1 MCKNIYIEEIS
12 GNFDGFDYNL
22 NADIENDGAVE
33 VSAFINHSHISFNDM
48 INDFKTMLNCLKSYF
63 ELNDYNFA
71 SFEVADSKGK
81 DYEINISPNESVIT
95 IQIFGANFKE
105 ESLVQSFAYSVGYI
119 QSFLLHSESE
129 LKSEDTNN

>member
-63 ELNDYNFA
+63 
-71 SFEVADSKGK
+71 DSKLL
-81 DYEINISPNESVIT
+81 
-95 IQIFGANFKE
+95 IQKAKTMRLILARMK
-105 ESLVQSFAYSVGYI
+105 V
-119 QSFLLHSESE
+119 
-129 LKSEDTNN
+129 